1 MFQVT
6 TTTKTIRE
14 IQYLGPDGQ
23 PLEFVPGGP
32 ADPYSNGP
40 TNGGGGGGAYPGG
53 PHQPVGYG
61 DYEQYGQGGP
71 PQQMPQTYADYGE
84 YPHRPP
90 TPPSPSDRSNSPPP
104 QHAQPGRKSHFAYYS
119 ISLEFTRSP
128 ALILN
133 YCITRERQPGQFILF
148 LCRRSSE
155 YFEGSANRQQ
165 SLSPPSLLSTHAPCS
180 VRSISPLSF
189 PREHT
194 INT

>member
-1 MFQVT
+1 MT

-32 ADPYSNGP
+32 ADQYSNGP
-40 TNGGGGGGAYPGG
+40 TNGGGAYPGA
-53 PHQPVGYG
+53 HQPVGYG

-104 QHAQPGRKSHFAYYS
+104 QHAQPGRKPRPILFIA
-119 ISLEFTRSP
+119 SLEFFDLLHSFS
-128 ALILN
+128 
-133 YCITRERQPGQFILF
+133 ITA
-148 LCRRSSE
+148 S
-155 YFEGSANRQQ
+155 
-165 SLSPPSLLSTHAPCS
+165 
-180 VRSISPLSF
+180 
-189 PREHT
+189 
-194 INT
+194 

>member
-1 MFQVT
+1 MT

-40 TNGGGGGGAYPGG
+40 TNGSGGGAYPGG

-71 PQQMPQTYADYGE
+71 PQPMPQTYADYGE

-119 ISLEFTRSP
+119 ISIEFTRSP

-133 YCITRERQPGQFILF
+133 YCIIRERQPGQFLRF
-148 LCRRSSE
+148 LCRRCSE

-165 SLSPPSLLSTHAPCS
+165 TVSLSSILAFNACS
-180 VRSISPLSF
+180 VLGPFHLSPLSF